1 MAIVLPASL
10 STLWR
15 KHLYSL
21 SFAFRPNETQF
32 NSFLFNACL
41 RNAVCVAVV
50 LIGVLNIPGYTEGSE
65 IFLLMAKVNGAA
77 SFYKIAGVIF
87 FIYIM
92 LLVSAFTIIGLIIIG
107 SDRIRYGDE
116 IQKNNEKQKSVEEKL
131 VSDESDWPVNIF
143 IIILELKWKCRLKT
157 MCLSKLVN
165 FLITLDSACCLK
177 NLFLLAQSI
186 TSQWDKS

>member
-1 MAIVLPASL
+1 M
-10 STLWR
+10 
-15 KHLYSL
+15 
-21 SFAFRPNETQF
+21 
-32 NSFLFNACL
+32 
-41 RNAVCVAVV
+41 RNAGCVAVV

-131 VSDESDWPVNIF
+131 VSDESD
-143 IIILELKWKCRLKT
+143 
-157 MCLSKLVN
+157 
-165 FLITLDSACCLK
+165 
-177 NLFLLAQSI
+177 
-186 TSQWDKS
+186 